1 MLPERHGSH
10 LYSVSTISQ
19 GGQRPFQKNKNLFLQ
34 IREKERKKNEIPNPN
49 AECTNINYAK

>member
-34 IREKERKKNEIPNPN
+34 IGEKERKKKRNSKPKRGVYE
-49 AECTNINYAK
+49 Y